1 MIHQDYSA
9 MLQERICQGGCGMKF
24 KVMPTSPQFYARSN
38 CLTHCKDRSD
48 FTMAAAE
55 SLKIDLAAA
64 IPAPVLVKIE
74 ELVVAEVEEPK
85 PKTKARPKPQAK
97 EEQPKPKRAPVKKVV
112 ESDLVSKTDQRLQ
125 QFLAGCIAD
134 AKKLLG
140 KQDQLRTKMD
150 LAYLCLTDASLRGKQ
165 NCTQSYN
172 EFALAV
178 GLVAEELRTW
188 IEVRRVI
195 WNRLEDPSPL
205 ESYLFEDLYS
215 AMSFISDDVAEKD
228 ILKVL
233 EERISSKYLTLI
245 AHYRKS
251 IKDIEHFYAKYSL
264 DLLPKTEFDA
274 LHESV
279 KFLQGKF
286 KNYAER
292 KRRR

>member
-1 MIHQDYSA
+1 

-38 CLTHCKDRSD
+38 CLTHCKDRSG

-55 SLKIDLAAA
+55 SLKSDIAAA

-74 ELVVAEVEEPK
+74 EPIVVAKEEPK
-85 PKTKARPKPQAK
+85 PKAKAKPQAK

-165 NCTQSYN
+165 NCTQSFN

-279 KFLQGKF
+279 QFLQGKF

>member
-1 MIHQDYSA
+1 

-55 SLKIDLAAA
+55 SLKIEIAAA
-64 IPAPVLVKIE
+64 IPAPVVPIKIE
-74 ELVVAEVEEPK
+74 EPVVALEEQK
-85 PKTKARPKPQAK
+85 PKAKAKPQA
-97 EEQPKPKRAPVKKVV
+97 EQPKSKKRSAVKKEV
-112 ESDLVSKTDQRLQ
+112 ESDLVSKTDHRLQ
-125 QFLAGCIAD
+125 QFLASCIAD

-165 NCTQSYN
+165 NCTQSIN
-172 EFALAV
+172 DFALAV
-178 GLVAEELRTW
+178 GLAAEELRTW

-195 WNRLEDPSPL
+195 WNRLEDPSAL
-205 ESYLFEDLYS
+205 ESYLFEDLYA
-215 AMSFISDDVAEKD
+215 AMSFVSDDVAEKD

-233 EERISSKYLTLI
+233 EDRISSKYLTLI

-264 DLLPKTEFDA
+264 DLLPKNEFDA

-279 KFLQGKF
+279 QFLHGRF
-286 KNYAER
+286 KNHAER
-292 KRRR
+292 KRRK